1 MKIGELSKLTGV
13 PSRLLRYYE
22 EQDLLHP
29 DRGPN
34 GYRDYPEAA
43 VDRVHRVR
51 DLLDAGIPT
60 RVIRDLIPCMP
71 GPDDTIVGD
80 GSPRL
85 VATLSA
91 ELDDIDRRIDVLT
104 RNRDA
109 IARYLH
115 AVAALTHKR

>member
-1 MKIGELSKLTGV
+1 MKIGELSKRTGV
-13 PSRLLRYYE
+13 PARLLRYYE

-29 DRGPN
+29 DRGLN
-34 GYRDYPEAA
+34 GYRDYPESA

-51 DLLDAGIPT
+51 DLLDSGIPT

-80 GSPRL
+80 GDPQL
-85 VATLSA
+85 VAKLSA
-91 ELDDIDRRIDVLT
+91 ELSDIDRRIEVLT

-109 IARYLH
+109 IARYLQ
-115 AVAALTHKR
+115 AVTVLTDKR